1 METLAALMNAMAIP
15 EAALMI
21 SLLLTPI
28 ASGILVTI
36 LRRKRSIELVTVF
49 AASLVLVQ
57 SAALIIDI
65 INEKSVSAF
74 DGNLYAD
81 AFSGIILLP
90 IAGVGFVSAIY
101 SVSYMGRQYQDGIV
115 DDKNIVRYYQGFNAF
130 LFTMLLVPL
139 ANNIGVM
146 WVAIEATTLV
156 SVLLIML
163 YVKENAIEAA
173 WKYLMIATVGLAF
186 ALFGTVLLYY
196 AATNVGSG
204 EISASPDQSMNWT
217 HILANAKLLNLHS
230 FSCLLVMVQK
240 LV

>member
-1 METLAALMNAMAIP
+1 MMETLAALMNAMAIP

-146 WVAIEATTLV
+146 WVAIEATTLA

-163 YVKENAIEAA
+163 YVKENAI
-173 WKYLMIATVGLAF
+173 V
-186 ALFGTVLLYY
+186 
-196 AATNVGSG
+196 
-204 EISASPDQSMNWT
+204 
-217 HILANAKLLNLHS
+217 
-230 FSCLLVMVQK
+230 
-240 LV
+240 